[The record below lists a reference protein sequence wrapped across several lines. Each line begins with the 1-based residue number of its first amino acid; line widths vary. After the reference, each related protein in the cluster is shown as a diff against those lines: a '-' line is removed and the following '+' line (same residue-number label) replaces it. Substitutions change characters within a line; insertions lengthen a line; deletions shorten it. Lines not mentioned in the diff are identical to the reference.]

1 VGVVTLGS
9 MVEIE
14 MPWKQMPEKATEPKA
29 KVNARKLRRAMTD
42 AEKQLW
48 THLRHG
54 FASEGMHF
62 RKQVAIGQYVADFC
76 CLRHRLIVELDG
88 PIHRT
93 VAAKSYDRGREQVL
107 KAAGYRVLRFSNE
120 DIVLGFKS
128 VLDRIASALGG
139 TTPTPSPSPQGGGES
154 W

>member
-1 VGVVTLGS
+1 VTPGS
-9 MVEIE
+9 VVEIE
-14 MPWKQMPEKATEPKA
+14 MPWKQMPENATAPKA

-48 THLRHG
+48 THLRDG
-54 FASEGMHF
+54 FAGQGTHF

-76 CLRHRLIVELDG
+76 CLKHRLIVELDG

-93 VAAKSYDRGREQVL
+93 VAAKGYDLGRERVL
-107 KAAGYRVLRFSNE
+107 KAGGYRALRFSNNE
-120 DIVLGFKS
+120 VAIDIRS
-128 VLDRIASALGG
+128 ILDRIAAALGG

-154 W
+154 RQAL